1 MKRILNKLS
10 WVQILISFMA
20 IAVIVGDYFY
30 ENEYHQESIFPI
42 VATLILVLNVLRQAF
57 TLVRI
62 TSIFSVISTVGLL
75 AFGLGITL
83 MLMWGTAFQG
93 AEIPVVFNLVIILI
107 LAFTIS
113 LVAELRRYVSKT
125 KTH

>member
-1 MKRILNKLS
+1 MTRMLNKLS
-10 WVQILISFMA
+10 WVQILISFIA

-30 ENEYHQESIFPI
+30 ENEYRQESIFTI
-42 VATLILVLNVLRQAF
+42 FSSLILVLNVMRQVF
-57 TLVRI
+57 TLIRI
-62 TSIFSVISTVGLL
+62 TSIISVIFTVGLL

-107 LAFTIS
+107 LALTIS